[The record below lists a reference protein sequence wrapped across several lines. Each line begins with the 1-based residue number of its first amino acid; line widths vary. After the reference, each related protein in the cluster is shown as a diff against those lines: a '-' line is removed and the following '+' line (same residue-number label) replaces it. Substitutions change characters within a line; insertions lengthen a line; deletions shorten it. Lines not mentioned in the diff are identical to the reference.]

1 MRFGNSPGV
10 RRELAEGLRSL
21 PGWCKGVR
29 QKKTETHRKIVEGS
43 QNTCRERCSVI
54 LPKFARRFTEGIG
67 KLAGNMPG
75 DRWKKTERL
84 TARMPEDVGLVGG
97 TTFAE
102 ISTSKPSVN
111 DRCTAVAHAFGQ
123 LTAVD
128 PPRLRDSTA
137 CTQESGYFR
146 WLTCPYPSV
155 RAAKSPRS
163 TGE

>member
-29 QKKTETHRKIVEGS
+29 QKKTETHRKIVGGS
-43 QNTCRERCSVI
+43 QNTCRDS
-54 LPKFARRFTEGIG
+54 LGDSPKESGSSLETCREIVGRR
-67 KLAGNMPG
+67 
-75 DRWKKTERL
+75 
-84 TARMPEDVGLVGG
+84 PEDSQQECRRMLDWWD
-97 TTFAE
+97 
-102 ISTSKPSVN
+102 KPSVN

-137 CTQESGYFR
+137 CTQESRYFR